1 MSLLRALG
9 PPDGATHPN
18 AARWHAHM
26 LGLSA
31 YKLANLPGAVTSLAP
46 PAPSTPAPST
56 PAPSTALAA
65 GGTCAPCGPGGSSAI
80 AGGFAWSSEPVCR
93 GQHPKWT
100 PPPASQG
107 QVRARARARV
117 RVRGRVRV
125 RVRVRIRTL
134 TLALAL
140 TLTLASA

>member
-1 MSLLRALG
+1 MTLLRALG

-46 PAPSTPAPST
+46 PAPSTALAAPAPS
-56 PAPSTALAA
+56 STLAA
-65 GGTCAPCGPGGSSAI
+65 GATCAPCGPGGSSAI
-80 AGGFAWSSEPVCR
+80 AGGFAWSNEPVCR

-107 QVRARARARV
+107 QVRATARV
-117 RVRGRVRV
+117 RVRVRARVRV
-125 RVRVRIRTL
+125 RVRVRL
-134 TLALAL
+134 EDLHQQ
-140 TLTLASA
+140 